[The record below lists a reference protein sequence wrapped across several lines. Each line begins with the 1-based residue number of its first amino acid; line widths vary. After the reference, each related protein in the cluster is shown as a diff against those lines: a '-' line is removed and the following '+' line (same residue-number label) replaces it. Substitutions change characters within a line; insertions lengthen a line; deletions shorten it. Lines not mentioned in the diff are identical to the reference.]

1 MVTLLVLLATTAADA
16 GPWAEAPSLLEKATD
31 PAFHAVASAEEIL
44 HRRFDDPS
52 PRTDEYA
59 PPRSDGW
66 RWFGRSLPVLDPA
79 PLGNLWYAGFGNE
92 VGDYGFRES
101 TVEET
106 PDSDNRNPAL
116 GASISAPVA
125 RGVDAALAFDQVD
138 HFSDRMKFV
147 RRSLLGWPDF
157 DGAPSRVR
165 RAYFG
170 ENIPGHSF
178 LAGSLVAQDRGS
190 ISARDGWIW
199 LPSPGT
205 GELQC
210 WHATTASG
218 TLRLGKASWSHAEG
232 WMDRAD
238 TASGDARQSQG
249 RISSGFVG
257 DSAFAW
263 RTGIAYGLTRTS
275 AGAPWKPDGSLSA
288 QPSLDLAFA
297 AGNIRLAGA
306 HQAGTDFFLFLDT
319 IRAHADLGPA
329 HVGLFASGR
338 WTDRPDGSAPWT
350 DSSTAGVVRM
360 DSRALEQTYATGAEM
375 ALRLGSLAIAARS
388 TPWWVVHPRAFAPDS
403 FAIFSRVFDEEWIV
417 RSGSERALDGVLWGW
432 KSSLEADARVFDS
445 VRLEATLRHDPV
457 LGGPAGQTDLV
468 PPEWAASAGL
478 RYGHLSGFSIQP
490 VVVWRDDAIVRH
502 HSAEDWVVPSG
513 FDANLWIHQSYFRER
528 VVFSMAALN
537 ILAEDRIQVPNAGED
552 RFRIL
557 VRVSGRVF

>member
-1 MVTLLVLLATTAADA
+1 MVTLLALLAATAADA
-16 GPWAEAPSLLEKATD
+16 GPWAEAPGLLEKATD

-44 HRRFDDPS
+44 RRRFDDPS

-66 RWFGRSLPVLDPA
+66 RWFGRSIPVLDPA
-79 PLGNLWYAGFGNE
+79 PLGTLWYAGFGNE

-101 TVEET
+101 TIEET
-106 PDSDNRNPAL
+106 PQSDNRNPAL
-116 GASISAPVA
+116 GASISVPVA

-138 HFSDRMKFV
+138 HFSDRMKYV

-157 DGAPSRVR
+157 DGAPSEVR

-170 ENIPGHSF
+170 ENIPGHSL
-178 LAGSLVAQDRGS
+178 LAGSLTIRDHGAV
-190 ISARDGWIW
+190 SARDGWIW

-210 WHATTASG
+210 WRATTAAG
-218 TLRLGKASWSHAEG
+218 TLKFGTASWSHAEG

-238 TASGDARQSQG
+238 RVSGSARQSQG
-249 RISSGFVG
+249 RVSTGFVG
-257 DSAFAW
+257 DSTFAW
-263 RTGIAYGLTRTS
+263 RTGLSYGATRTS
-275 AGAPWKPDGSLSA
+275 GGTPWRPDESISA
-288 QPSLDLAFA
+288 QPSLDLAFST
-297 AGNIRLAGA
+297 GIVRLSGA

-319 IRAHADLGPA
+319 IRLSRDVGPA

-338 WTDRPDGSAPWT
+338 WTDRPDGSSPWT

-360 DSRALEQTYATGAEM
+360 DSRALEQTYSTGAEM
-375 ALRLGSLAIAARS
+375 ALHLGRFEAFAST
-388 TPWWVVHPRAFAPDS
+388 TPWWIVHPRAFAPDS
-403 FAIFSRVFDEEWIV
+403 FAIHTQALDQEWIV
-417 RSGSERALDGVLWGW
+417 RSGAERALDGVLWGW
-432 KSSLEADARVFDS
+432 KSSLGANARIVDS
-445 VRLEATLRHDPV
+445 VRVDATLRHDPV

-468 PPEWAASAGL
+468 APEWAASAGL
-478 RYGHLSGFSIQP
+478 RYGHRSGFSIHP
-490 VVVWRDDAIVRH
+490 VVVWRDETILRH
-502 HSAEDWVVPSG
+502 RSAEDWVVPPG

-528 VVFSMAALN
+528 LVFSMAALN
-537 ILAEDRIQVPNAGED
+537 ILAADRVQVPNAGED